1 MSSWIPTPTPA
12 LLRSQLSSDSSSHS
26 PSDATPPS
34 PLETASTPT
43 PSVDW
48 ERIATHI
55 LGHYN
60 KLLKC
65 EECNQT
71 RSINGAFNKD
81 RAGAFR
87 RYRCSGKG
95 KPVDPCNRSYT
106 PNAIWKI
113 ALQQLPRDAVEALV
127 ARFPEAISVC
137 PSKSIIAQ
145 PPANDQQ
152 TTTPRTQV
160 KRPRDTVRTGA
171 TPKAKRVSTAANL
184 SSPPPFN
191 LAPDEEITE
200 LSYRLTQMEEM
211 YDALK
216 LRVQVLE
223 ARSLGL
229 DDGEP
234 SSHPPF
240 ADILIADTPVST
252 GSASLSTAVF
262 PPDLKS
268 DCIPETPDFTAPD
281 FASPLM
287 PSSLDVLDGSQE
299 GVDLG
304 SPDNTETY
312 AQVVGRPHLPH
323 CHPQAPS
330 TPHPVGRSSPS
341 PRPMARDA
349 AASNHNLSV
358 VYLTLPPQVK
368 PKVGKLREQLAKADL
383 STINISLIGS
393 TYAEVLLD
401 GVDSRSWMAAARNAG
416 WDIADRLDPTD
427 LNHMVGV
434 PHLRNDFKALKA
446 CLISRIKNEINS
458 GFRRRAKEFYQDWL
472 AFLGPWADADSTP
485 KPAT

>member
-1 MSSWIPTPTPA
+1 
-12 LLRSQLSSDSSSHS
+12 
-26 PSDATPPS
+26 
-34 PLETASTPT
+34 
-43 PSVDW
+43 
-48 ERIATHI
+48 
-55 LGHYN
+55 
-60 KLLKC
+60 
-65 EECNQT
+65 
-71 RSINGAFNKD
+71 
-81 RAGAFR
+81 
-87 RYRCSGKG
+87 
-95 KPVDPCNRSYT
+95 
-106 PNAIWKI
+106 
-113 ALQQLPRDAVEALV
+113 
-127 ARFPEAISVC
+127 
-137 PSKSIIAQ
+137 
-145 PPANDQQ
+145 
-152 TTTPRTQV
+152 
-160 KRPRDTVRTGA
+160 
-171 TPKAKRVSTAANL
+171 
-184 SSPPPFN
+184 
-191 LAPDEEITE
+191 
-200 LSYRLTQMEEM
+200 
-211 YDALK
+211 
-216 LRVQVLE
+216 
-223 ARSLGL
+223 
-229 DDGEP
+229 
-234 SSHPPF
+234 
-240 ADILIADTPVST
+240 
-252 GSASLSTAVF
+252 
-262 PPDLKS
+262 
-268 DCIPETPDFTAPD
+268 
-281 FASPLM
+281 M

-427 LNHMVGV
+427 LNHMVSV

>member
-1 MSSWIPTPTPA
+1 MSSRIPTPTPA
-12 LLRSQLSSDSSSHS
+12 PLRSQLSSDSSSHS
-26 PSDATPPS
+26 PSAPS

-43 PSVDW
+43 PIVDW
-48 ERIATHI
+48 ERIATYI

-113 ALQQLPRDAVEALV
+113 ALQQLPQDAVESLV
-127 ARFPEAISVC
+127 ARFPEASSVC
-137 PSKSIIAQ
+137 PPKAIVPR

-152 TTTPRTQV
+152 GTTPRTQV

-171 TPKAKRVSTAANL
+171 TPQAKRVSTAANL
-184 SSPPPFN
+184 SSPPPPFN
-191 LAPDEEITE
+191 VTPDEEIAE
-200 LSYRLTQMEEM
+200 LSYRLAKMEER
-211 YDALK
+211 YDALE

-240 ADILIADTPVST
+240 SSGILIADTPMST
-252 GSASLSTAVF
+252 GSASLSTAIF
-262 PPDLKS
+262 PPDLQS
-268 DCIPETPDFTAPD
+268 DCIPETPDVTAPD
-281 FASPLM
+281 LASPLM
-287 PSSLDVLDGSQE
+287 PSSLEVLRGSQQ
-299 GVDLG
+299 GVGLS
-304 SPDNTETY
+304 SPDDTETY
-312 AQVVGRPHLPH
+312 AQVVGRVGRPHW
-323 CHPQAPS
+323 HPRAPS
-330 TPHPVGRSSPS
+330 TPHPARRSSSS

-349 AASNHNLSV
+349 AASKHNLSV
-358 VYLTLPPQVK
+358 VYLTLPSQVK

-383 STINISLIGS
+383 STINVSFIGS

-401 GVDSRSWMAAARNAG
+401 GTDSRQWKAAARNAG
-416 WDIADRLDPTD
+416 WDIADNVDPTD
-427 LNHMVGV
+427 LNHMAGV

-458 GFRRRAKEFYQDWL
+458 GFRKRAKEFYGDWL
-472 AFLGPWADADSTP
+472 TFLGPWAGGDSTP
-485 KPAT
+485 NPST